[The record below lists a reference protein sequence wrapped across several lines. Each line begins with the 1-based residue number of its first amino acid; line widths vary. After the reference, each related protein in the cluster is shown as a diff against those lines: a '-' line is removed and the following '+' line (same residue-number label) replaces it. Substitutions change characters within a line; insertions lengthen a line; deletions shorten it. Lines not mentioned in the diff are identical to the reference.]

1 MSSKVAKFK
10 QYALK
15 QKKIKLILNKKIIQN
30 NILFAP
36 CNFCNRKP
44 GFFSGGINYCYVH
57 WFDNKNKSTNL

>member
-1 MSSKVAKFK
+1 MFSNKNESIPMDICDSPEEV
-10 QYALK
+10 L
-15 QKKIKLILNKKIIQN
+15 IK
-30 NILFAP
+30 